1 MCRTRLIVPVVL
13 AVALLAAACGG
24 GGGDEETAP
33 GEDDQQ
39 AQELEQP
46 QEPEGSGTAPTAT
59 PAAVNVPE
67 PPPRLG
73 SRFEWCA
80 ELQAIWDDDHA
91 AQLRL
96 SQAVDTETAALQAWQ
111 TATDDLDKA
120 EAAVALEAAREA
132 SVAAATVAEDAT
144 EAAMWLLPSAE
155 GAYHDS
161 TSSPEIV
168 AFSRAWQAFADN
180 ASDAYW
186 DAVDALEAAAAAEA
200 LAISQEAQTRRDV
213 EQRRQS
219 EYPESMLAAPA
230 DTVMNAAYRLASAT
244 YDLNFLL
251 DAASHAA
258 VHTAWE
264 ELWDFGDS
272 FRNYVNG
279 VFGSSA
285 DYLVRYVTEISPVI
299 DAAHA
304 ANSEVRGIVPNH
316 RLAEYDALVAVF
328 DQDYEALVRANSAFV
343 EAANARAAGLAALD
357 AEQDAA
363 YSVLVAASEA
373 HNAAADA
380 KWEALFESVHTAAYT
395 AFQESLRES
404 CA

>member
-1 MCRTRLIVPVVL
+1 MPRTRLIVPVML
-13 AVALLAAACGG
+13 AVVLLAGACGG
-24 GGGDEETAP
+24 DEAAMP

-39 AQELEQP
+39 AQEFEQQ
-46 QEPEGSGTAPTAT
+46 QEPEAAGTAPTAT
-59 PAAVNVPE
+59 PAAVDVPE

-73 SRFEWCA
+73 NRFEWCA

-96 SQAVDTETAALQAWQ
+96 SQASDTETAALQAWQ

-120 EAAVALEAAREA
+120 EAAVALDAAREA
-132 SVAAATVAEDAT
+132 SAAATTVAEDAT

-155 GAYHDS
+155 AAYHDS
-161 TSSPEIV
+161 TSSPEVV

-180 ASDAYW
+180 VGDTYW
-186 DAVDALEAAAAAEA
+186 DAVDALEEAAAAEA
-200 LAISQEAQTRRDV
+200 LARSQDEQTRRDV
-213 EQRRQS
+213 EERRQS
-219 EYPESMLAAPA
+219 EYPESMLAEPA
-230 DTVMNAAYRLASAT
+230 GTVMDAAYRLASAT
-244 YDLNFLL
+244 YDLNFFF
-251 DAASHAA
+251 DRASHAA

-264 ELWDFGDS
+264 ELWGFGDS
-272 FRNYVNG
+272 LGSYVNG
-279 VFGSSA
+279 AFGSSA
-285 DYLVRYVTEISPVI
+285 DYLVRYVTEIGPVI

-304 ANSEVRGIVPNH
+304 ANSEVRGIVPND

-328 DQDYEALVRANSAFV
+328 DQDYEALVGANSAFV

-357 AEQDAA
+357 AEQDASYA
-363 YSVLVAASEA
+363 ALVAASEA
-373 HNAAADA
+373 HDAAAAA
-380 KWEALFESVHTAAYT
+380 KWEALFESVRTAAYT

>member
-13 AVALLAAACGG
+13 AVALLAGACGG
-24 GGGDEETAP
+24 GGGDGEATP

-39 AQELEQP
+39 AQAFEQL

-59 PAAVNVPE
+59 PAAVSALE

-96 SQAVDTETAALQAWQ
+96 SQAFATETAALQAWQ

-120 EAAVALEAAREA
+120 EAAVALDAARAASATEAA
-132 SVAAATVAEDAT
+132 VAEDAT

-155 GAYHDS
+155 AAYHES

-168 AFSRAWQAFADN
+168 AFSRAWQAFADG

-186 DAVDALEAAAAAEA
+186 DAVDAVEEAAAAEA
-200 LAISQEAQTRRDV
+200 LARSQEEQTRRDV
-213 EQRRQS
+213 EERRQS
-219 EYPESMLAAPA
+219 EYPESMLTAPA
-230 DTVMNAAYRLASAT
+230 DTVMNAAYRLAST
-244 YDLNFLL
+244 THDLNFFL
-251 DAASHAA
+251 DVTSHAA

-264 ELWDFGDS
+264 QLWDFGDAV
-272 FRNYVNG
+272 RNYVNG

-285 DYLVRYVTEISPVI
+285 DYLVRDVTEIGPVI

-328 DQDYEALVRANSAFV
+328 DRDYEALVRANSAFV
-343 EAANARAAGLAALD
+343 EATNARAAGLAALD

-363 YSVLVAASEA
+363 YSALVAASEA
-373 HNAAADA
+373 HNAAVDA
-380 KWEALFESVHTAAYT
+380 KWEALFESVRTAAYT
-395 AFQESLRES
+395 AFQESLGES

>member
-13 AVALLAAACGG
+13 AVALLAGACGG
-24 GGGDEETAP
+24 GGDDEVATP
-33 GEDDQQ
+33 GEDNQQ
-39 AQELEQP
+39 AQEFEQQ
-46 QEPEGSGTAPTAT
+46 QEPEAAGTAPADT
-59 PAAVNVPE
+59 PAAVDVPE

-73 SRFEWCA
+73 NRFEWCA

-96 SQAVDTETAALQAWQ
+96 SQAIDTETAALQAWQ
-111 TATDDLDKA
+111 ATTDDLDKA
-120 EAAVALEAAREA
+120 EAAVALDAAREA
-132 SVAAATVAEDAT
+132 TTAATTVAEDAT
-144 EAAMWLLPSAE
+144 WAAMWLLPSAE
-155 GAYHDS
+155 AAYHDS
-161 TSSPEIV
+161 TSSPEVV

-180 ASDAYW
+180 VGDAYL
-186 DAVDALEAAAAAEA
+186 DAVDALEEAAAAEA
-200 LAISQEAQTRRDV
+200 LATSQEEQTRRDV
-213 EQRRQS
+213 EERRQS
-219 EYPESMLAAPA
+219 EYPESMLTAPA

-244 YDLNFLL
+244 YDLNFFF
-251 DAASHAA
+251 DRASHAA

-264 ELWDFGDS
+264 ALWGFGDT

-285 DYLVRYVTEISPVI
+285 DYLVGYVTEIGSVI

-304 ANSEVRGIVPNH
+304 ANSEVRGIVPEN

-328 DQDYEALVRANSAFV
+328 DQDYEALVGSSEAFV
-343 EAANARAAGLAALD
+343 EAANVRAAGLAALD

-363 YSVLVAASEA
+363 HAALVAASET
-373 HNAAADA
+373 HKAAANA
-380 KWEALFESVHTAAYT
+380 KWGTLFESVHTAAYA
-395 AFQESLRES
+395 AFQESLLES

>member
-1 MCRTRLIVPVVL
+1 MYRTRLILPVVV
-13 AVALLAAACGG
+13 AVALLAGACGG
-24 GGGDEETAP
+24 GGDEVATPGD
-33 GEDDQQ
+33 DDQQ
-39 AQELEQP
+39 AQEFEQQ
-46 QEPEGSGTAPTAT
+46 QEPEAAGTAPTAT
-59 PAAVNVPE
+59 PAAVDVPE

-73 SRFEWCA
+73 NRFEWCA

-96 SQAVDTETAALQAWQ
+96 SQAVDTEAAALQAWQ
-111 TATDDLDKA
+111 TAADDLDKA
-120 EAAVALEAAREA
+120 EASVALDVAREA
-132 SVAAATVAEDAT
+132 SAAATTVAEDAT
-144 EAAMWLLPSAE
+144 AAAMWLLPSAE
-155 GAYHDS
+155 AAYHDS
-161 TSSPEIV
+161 TSSPEVV

-180 ASDAYW
+180 VGDTYW

-200 LAISQEAQTRRDV
+200 LARSQEEQTRRDV

-219 EYPESMLAAPA
+219 EYPESMLSAPA

-244 YDLNFLL
+244 YDLNFFFGR
-251 DAASHAA
+251 AYHAA

-264 ELWDFGDS
+264 ELWGFGDS
-272 FRNYVNG
+272 FRNYVG
-279 VFGSSA
+279 DVFGSAA
-285 DYLVRYVTEISPVI
+285 DYLVRYVNEIGPVI

-304 ANSEVRGIVPNH
+304 ANSEVRGVVPND

-328 DQDYEALVRANSAFV
+328 DQDYEALVGANSEFV

-357 AEQDAA
+357 AKQDAA
-363 YSVLVAASEA
+363 YAALVAASEA
-373 HNAAADA
+373 HNAAVDA
-380 KWEALFESVHTAAYT
+380 KWDAMFESVRTAAYT